1 MIKILSVLLS
11 AVFILSTVF
20 TSAFAW
26 HDETHLAIAK
36 AAGYSKW
43 YNCASA
49 DLAKEKAGNI
59 EDYNHWYNNK
69 KQLEIT
75 TEIVRD
81 QIRKYNNPNDP
92 EGHLYGA
99 IVASL
104 QEYDDV
110 IKNRSDKYAEYN
122 IAFFCHYV
130 GDLSQPFHN
139 MEYDKFNWSHHKTN
153 DGIVESKKLDE
164 IVRMIKER
172 MTKNVVLRPDHFE
185 ADLINEI
192 VRIANKTRNL
202 GMKLRKENEEKLEK
216 GDMTIMEAYEQL
228 ALSADLLKAVI
239 SRKNKSL
246 LLMSDE

>member
-1 MIKILSVLLS
+1 MIRILSIFLSAAFVLLT
-11 AVFILSTVF
+11 AFPPV
-20 TSAFAW
+20 FAW
-26 HDETHLAIAK
+26 HDETHMAIAK
-36 AAGYSKW
+36 AAGYKNW

-69 KQLEIT
+69 KNVEISP
-75 TEIVRD
+75 EIVRD

-99 IVASL
+99 IIASL

-130 GDLSQPFHN
+130 GDLTQPFHN
-139 MEYDKFNWSHHKTN
+139 MEYDKFNWSHHKIN
-153 DGIVESKKLDE
+153 DGIVEDKKLDE
-164 IVRMIKER
+164 IVKMIKER
-172 MTKNVVLRPDHFE
+172 MTKKVVLRPDYFE
-185 ADLINEI
+185 EDLIKEI
-192 VRIANKTRNL
+192 ARIANKTRQL
-202 GMKLRKENEEKLEK
+202 GIKLRKDNGIHPEK
-216 GDMTIMEAYEQL
+216 GDMTIKEAYEQL

-239 SRKNKSL
+239 ARKNKSL